1 MDGTSLV
8 DIFHG
13 YLTSEILKLHILL
26 RLYSAKKSCLAR
38 KTHGLYKGIMFHH
51 PRKMTGS
58 PGSPPNQPLLGIAYG
73 YYWVYHGLPWF
84 TTTKLNIYS
93 VHNSGLT
100 IDIMLNIYLTM
111 V

>member
-8 DIFHG
+8 DIVHG
-13 YLTSEILKLHILL
+13 YLTSEILKIPILL
-26 RLYSAKKSCLAR
+26 RLYSAFFSCLAR
-38 KTHGLYKGIMFHH
+38 KAQGFWDHVPSFQNW
-51 PRKMTGS
+51 S
-58 PGSPPNQPLLGIAYG
+58 PGSPPNQPLLGIAYA

-93 VHNSGLT
+93 VHNSGLP